1 MKKLEL
7 ERMMMDPEGLKIL
20 SERASTIRQKYGE
33 GKGKEIPAFKVR
45 NVQPLPNQVRPT
57 PAEIKA
63 NDLDFIEKQDLF
75 ANIGRFIPE
84 LAKETPKSALKL
96 LIQRCSKKPSRA
108 NQFLVED
115 AINRI
120 ISQGKPDNQTE
131 KLIDEAIKFL
141 GSPGIPVKETD
152 GKESEHGIDSI
163 WSRLY
168 QHSDYEGASLFV
180 NHEPG
185 YVYRRIRKSSLDA
198 VHLNDRISSLYVDAS
213 NAEVGGKVII
223 FQNDR
228 FGGRYAIFPTTPG
241 NPDQRVWTSYVGDY
255 MNDKA
260 SSILVV
266 RQYENELSF
275 SLGSFGLRDDI
286 EELVGDVPDISS
298 RGNPVITWDMWP
310 GFSPER
316 RYIYLKIP
324 VEVEI
329 NNWPNYDAEI
339 RLWIYLY
346 VNDGG
351 SLRGYVD
358 WYGAWVE
365 GGVKRDRVL
374 DGIMDA
380 LPDRLPDIQDRL
392 DDALNL
398 AALFEP
404 YERQYF
410 LPGTAGSTGHTED
423 DVTLVLV
430 RR

>member
-7 ERMMMDPEGLKIL
+7 ERMMMDPEGLKKL
-20 SERASTIRQKYGE
+20 SERASTIKQKYGNGSE
-33 GKGKEIPAFKVR
+33 EPVFKVR
-45 NVQPLPNQVRPT
+45 NVQPLPHQVRPT
-57 PAEIKA
+57 PDEIKS
-63 NDLDFIEKQDLF
+63 NDLDNVERQDLL
-75 ANIGRFIPE
+75 ANIGKFIPE

-96 LIQRCSKKPSRA
+96 LSQRCSKNPSRA

-115 AINRI
+115 AVNRI
-120 ISQGKPDNQTE
+120 ISQGKPDSATE
-131 KLIDEAIKFL
+131 KIVDEAIKML
-141 GSPGIPVKETD
+141 GYPSKSTNDKG

-168 QHSDYEGASLFV
+168 EHSDYEGASYFV

-185 YVYRRIRKSSLDA
+185 FVYRRIRKSSLNG

-213 NAEVGGKVII
+213 STEVGGKVIL

-241 NPDQRVWTSYVGDY
+241 NPDERVWTHYVGDF
-255 MNDKA
+255 MNNKT

-266 RQYENELSF
+266 RQYENELAF
-275 SLGSFGLRDDI
+275 SLGSLGLRDDI
-286 EELVGDVPDISS
+286 EELVGDVPDISP
-298 RGNPVITWDMWP
+298 RGNPIITWDMWP
-310 GFSPER
+310 SFSSGR
-316 RYIYLKIP
+316 RYVYLRIP

-329 NNWPNYDAEI
+329 DNWPDYDAEI

-351 SLRGYVD
+351 SLRGFVD

-365 GGVKRDRVL
+365 AGIKSGRVA

-380 LPDRLPDIQDRL
+380 LPERLPDIQVRL

-404 YERQYF
+404 FERQYF

-430 RR
+430 RS